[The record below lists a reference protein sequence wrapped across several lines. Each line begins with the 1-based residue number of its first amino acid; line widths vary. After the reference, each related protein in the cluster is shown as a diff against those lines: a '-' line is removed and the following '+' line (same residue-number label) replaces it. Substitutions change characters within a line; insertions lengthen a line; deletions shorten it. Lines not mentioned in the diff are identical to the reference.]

1 MDNWPEPKRNAQN
14 KWPDDEVIIE
24 EQSLKENPKLKDL
37 KLSGKLNTMAINF
50 EQNRRKVQR
59 NENDFIPNLSLKNK
73 MQTTVQTIKV
83 AEVFKTAEELEQER
97 LEELDFQ
104 KQGDS
109 MWLTDQFVDNP
120 GKVIMCG
127 GFVIFLFVVLCLSF

>member
-1 MDNWPEPKRNAQN
+1 M
-14 KWPDDEVIIE
+14 
-24 EQSLKENPKLKDL
+24 KENPKLKDL
-37 KLSGKLNTMAINF
+37 KLSSKLNTMAINF

-104 KQGDS
+104 K
-109 MWLTDQFVDNP
+109 
-120 GKVIMCG
+120 
-127 GFVIFLFVVLCLSF
+127 